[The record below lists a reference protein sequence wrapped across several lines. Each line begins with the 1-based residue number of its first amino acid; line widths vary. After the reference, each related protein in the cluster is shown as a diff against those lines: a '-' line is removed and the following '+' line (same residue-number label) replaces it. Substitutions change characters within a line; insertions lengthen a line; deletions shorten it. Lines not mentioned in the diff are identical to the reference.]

1 MFTPLKKTVTA
12 LAVAAL
18 LGAAWTVTGVQGGFT
33 AKITNSKNSIGSG
46 IVFVAAAG
54 DGSTQCD
61 TTPAGSTIP
70 STSAFD
76 CSNTTRSLPPQT
88 PGGSVVNTTASMDR
102 TLSATGTISPGSA
115 TYRRNSCGVV
125 QLANTIDATNPLL
138 VRGTVQFARAANW
151 SDAGSLLVDGT
162 SALGSSVTTTAGS
175 TSTSS
180 TVGIWFKAAPGSA
193 GGALIAMDPSAAQVT
208 SSNSVTTRL
217 LYLDATGNVVAGAHS
232 GTITVSNRFKVTT
245 TGTDYRDNSWHFAAL
260 TIAPSGNKTALKLYV
275 DGSLKK
281 SSTSTGAPIAV
292 SANYWHI
299 GWADI
304 SGTSNWSGTN
314 ALTNHFPGSLSN
326 AFIDDAAQD
335 SRIATLNNS
344 TSQAE
349 WDSNL
354 SRLGVT
360 AAWPLGD
367 DGNQT
372 YSGTFPGGAAN
383 PCTAI
388 NVIVDDTANPSCVY
402 PSTPTAACP
411 ALGNTRTMQTLA
423 TAGTLALKASTL
435 SQAQTLTT
443 TVARNTNY
451 NTSFAVGLHLLYPLT
466 ITETVGGF
474 GYTLNWTGNRYVI

>member
-33 AKITNSKNSIGSG
+33 AKVTNSKNSIGSG

-76 CSNTTRSLPPQT
+76 WSNTTRSLPPQT

-281 SSTSTGAPIAV
+281 SSTSTGAAESRTRPTAGAWAGPTSAGPAV
-292 SANYWHI
+292 SSGADELTRPLPRLAVPTPPWMTPHRTGGSRPGADSTAGGAGPQPFGSASYPRR
-299 GWADI
+299 WATRRRRRDRDLFRTLP
-304 SGTSNWSGTN
+304 SGTTNPVHHDQCHHQRHHEPRPTSPLPRPPTPAPRSGRRSHPRRSPPPARPSPSWRPPSARPRRSHPTGRGEHRLQ
-314 ALTNHFPGSLSN
+314 ASASPFGSTCYPAHRSRR
-326 AFIDDAAQD
+326 D
-335 SRIATLNNS
+335 S
-344 TSQAE
+344 Q
-349 WDSNL
+349 
-354 SRLGVT
+354 RLRVR
-360 AAWPLGD
+360 LE
-367 DGNQT
+367 
-372 YSGTFPGGAAN
+372 
-383 PCTAI
+383 
-388 NVIVDDTANPSCVY
+388 
-402 PSTPTAACP
+402 
-411 ALGNTRTMQTLA
+411 L
-423 TAGTLALKASTL
+423 
-435 SQAQTLTT
+435 
-443 TVARNTNY
+443 
-451 NTSFAVGLHLLYPLT
+451 
-466 ITETVGGF
+466 
-474 GYTLNWTGNRYVI
+474 